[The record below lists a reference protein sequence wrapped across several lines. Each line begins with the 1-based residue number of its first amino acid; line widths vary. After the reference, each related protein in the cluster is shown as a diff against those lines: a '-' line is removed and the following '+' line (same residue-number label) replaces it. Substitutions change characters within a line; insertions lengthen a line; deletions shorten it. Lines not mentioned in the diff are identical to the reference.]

1 MARLRRHLILSL
13 AIWLAAAGLARAA
26 DAGVHGRPDP
36 RAAHQQILVLLRL
49 PPEHFRPNADY
60 SDSYGD
66 ASGHSARRRIA
77 TRLAHEHG
85 LTLVTDWPLPL
96 VGVDCFVMAIPADRS
111 PNEVAALLSRDPQV
125 AWSEPMNVYHALG
138 GAASHNDPLYPVQ
151 PAARE
156 WRLAELHEVATG
168 RNVRVAVIDSMIEK
182 THPDLL
188 GQVVVSENFVID
200 QPDAPEQHGTGV
212 AGVIAAR
219 ADNGIGIAG
228 IAPNA
233 RLMALR
239 ACWQPAVQPN
249 RGAST
254 ICDSL
259 SLAKALHF
267 AITHDA
273 QVINLS
279 LSGPPDPLLGRLL
292 DAALARGVTVVG
304 AFDRGLPDGGFPA
317 MHAGVVAVADEELG
331 APAANVYLAPGRDV
345 PTTQPGGRW
354 FLVNGSS
361 YAAAQV
367 SGLLALVRERTALK
381 QGSLALVT
389 LRRGGGAI
397 DACATLM
404 RASGPCDCAC
414 SHAREYSATVQ

>member
-1 MARLRRHLILSL
+1 MAHLGRRLVLSL
-13 AIWLAAAGLARAA
+13 AIWLAAAGWACAA
-26 DAGVHGRPDP
+26 DANPHGPE
-36 RAAHQQILVLLRL
+36 AHETRQQVLVLLRL

-66 ASGHSARRRIA
+66 AAGHSARRRIA
-77 TRLAHEHG
+77 TRLAREHG

-96 VGVDCFVMAIPADRS
+96 VGVDCFVMAIPADRT
-111 PNEVAALLSRDPQV
+111 PNEVAALLSRDPEV
-125 AWSEPMNVYHALG
+125 AWSEPMNVYHGLG
-138 GAASHNDPLYPVQ
+138 DAAAHNDPLYPVQ

-156 WRLAELHEVATG
+156 WRLAELHAIATG
-168 RNVRVAVIDSMIEK
+168 RNVRVAIIDSMIEK

-188 GQVVVSENFVID
+188 GQIAVSQDFVIG
-200 QPDAPEQHGTGV
+200 QAEAAEQHGTGV
-212 AGVIAAR
+212 AGIIAAR
-219 ADNGIGIAG
+219 ADNGLGIAG
-228 IAPNA
+228 VAPNA

-239 ACWQPAVQPN
+239 ACWQLAAQKVK
-249 RGAST
+249 GAST

-267 AITHDA
+267 AITHNA

-304 AFDRGLPDGGFPA
+304 AFDRDLPEGGFPA

-331 APAANVYLAPGRDV
+331 APAADVYLAPGRDV
-345 PTTQPGGRW
+345 PTTEPGGRW
-354 FLVNGSS
+354 FLVSGSS
-361 YAAAQV
+361 YAAAHV
-367 SGLLALVRERTALK
+367 SGLFALVRERRPPKPGALI
-381 QGSLALVT
+381 LVT
-389 LRRGGGAI
+389 SRRGGGAV

-404 RASGPCDCAC
+404 RAAGPCGCAC
-414 SHAREYSATVQ
+414 ARAREYSATVQ